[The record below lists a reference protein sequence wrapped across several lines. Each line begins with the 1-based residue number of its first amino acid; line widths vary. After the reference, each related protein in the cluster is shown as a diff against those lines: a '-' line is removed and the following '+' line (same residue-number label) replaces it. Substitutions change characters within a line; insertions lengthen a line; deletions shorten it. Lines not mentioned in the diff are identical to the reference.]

1 MSAPVVEYIVHGY
14 FHGYLYRHQRHARG
28 VVAAWW
34 VPLRKLVKQ
43 LGQKYVEEKLQA
55 FEVDA
60 LSYKNT
66 PAPAAVEAEWGL
78 YIVDIVDIHSVD
90 IVDMRDISAC
100 GVVTPHN

>member
-14 FHGYLYRHQRHARG
+14 FHGYGTSTDTNSTHG
-28 VVAAWW
+28 AWW

-43 LGQKYVEEKLQA
+43 LGRRYVEEKLQA

-100 GVVTPHN
+100 GVVTPP

>member
-90 IVDMRDISAC
+90 IVDMCDITAC
-100 GVVTPHN
+100 GVMTPRR